1 MQPSKL
7 NYVLAYAAEISA
19 WLGALGGIVLLVVIL
34 NNSDAL
40 ILDSTVILWSAVAAV
55 PMGALGWLFGRVI
68 MWMLLG
74 HAAARIQGWPF
85 QVGEEVW
92 ILRGKHRNRIAR
104 IYEVWAERGQVRID
118 IGDDA
123 KNSAEDVIVAVA
135 VCRMKTQYGMPRSAS
150 NRLTNPSP
158 KPPAMTQEQ
167 SAISGKKCMK
177 TPTRS
182 KSDFKGYERVSMFF
196 YVWYLALA
204 HLIFL
209 AIVGFSVY
217 MFAPVAEE
225 RSRITLTFAALFV
238 TGTCMSIVQ
247 HNILTFRC
255 RRCGCKMT
263 KYRDSDTHYVAFY
276 YVCDK
281 CRIYWRNKATGH

>member
-204 HLIFL
+204 HLIF
-209 AIVGFSVY
+209 
-217 MFAPVAEE
+217 
-225 RSRITLTFAALFV
+225 
-238 TGTCMSIVQ
+238 
-247 HNILTFRC
+247 
-255 RRCGCKMT
+255 
-263 KYRDSDTHYVAFY
+263 
-276 YVCDK
+276 
-281 CRIYWRNKATGH
+281 